1 MPNSMQVSNVSNC
14 VLIVARGK
22 RPFAGAVD
30 MSASQVGVATA
41 TLLLCYC
48 SLWFFLLRVDFGK
61 PFFLPRLA
69 EASVM

>member
-22 RPFAGAVD
+22 RPFAGAD

-48 SLWFFLLRVDFGK
+48 SLWFFLLRVDT
-61 PFFLPRLA
+61 PRLA
-69 EASVM
+69 EAASVM